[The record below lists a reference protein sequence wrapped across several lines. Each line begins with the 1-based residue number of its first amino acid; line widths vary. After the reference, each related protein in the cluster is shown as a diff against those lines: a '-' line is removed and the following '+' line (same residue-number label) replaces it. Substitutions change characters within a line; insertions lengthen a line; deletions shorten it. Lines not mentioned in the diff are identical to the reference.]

1 MAPRKPRL
9 TAGSMQFHKQQ
20 RQPKAAVSP
29 FMMHA
34 TRKAAHQ
41 VNAEI
46 AHFRL
51 LERLCHRQ
59 GWELGRI
66 EFPAAILN
74 PGDQRL
80 AIALLS
86 SIDERA
92 EHGLDHGFDG
102 RIIDALSLRQL
113 GRDGFEVAIAC
124 RWRQRHRSLA
134 HDRELA
140 VGQAQNAIG
149 FSEVHRGQIPVQA

>member
-1 MAPRKPRL
+1 MSDR
-9 TAGSMQFHKQQ
+9 QFHKQQ
-20 RQPKAAVSP
+20 RQPKDWAGS
-29 FMMHA
+29 
-34 TRKAAHQ
+34 Q
-41 VNAEI
+41 
-46 AHFRL
+46 
-51 LERLCHRQ
+51 
-59 GWELGRI
+59 
-66 EFPAAILN
+66 FPAAILN

-102 RIIDALSLRQL
+102 RIIDALGLRQL

-140 VGQAQNAIG
+140 VGQPQDVIGCQWGSSRPNSSTGINMRAQLAPITFVAGLPIVRVVVNHSPGANK
-149 FSEVHRGQIPVQA
+149 S

>member
-1 MAPRKPRL
+1 
-9 TAGSMQFHKQQ
+9 MQFHKQQ
-20 RQPKAAVSP
+20 RQPKVAVSP

-46 AHFRL
+46 AHFRPRATL
-51 LERLCHRQ
+51 PPTE
-59 GWELGRI
+59 WELGRI
-66 EFPAAILN
+66 EFPTAILN
-74 PGDQRL
+74 PGDQRF
-80 AIALLS
+80 AISLLS

-102 RIIDALSLRQL
+102 RIIDALGLRQL

-149 FSEVHRGQIPVQA
+149 FSKVHRGQIPVQA